1 MFTLISVLDVVMK
14 FLFLRYKFPCVE
26 YIQIQVLCTFKYHQI
41 QLLRLIKLG
50 EGVYI
55 PHSSWESFYVN
66 SKRLVVFWWRFAP
79 NVPPQQ
85 MFFLEMFQINMTSEP
100 HLPRILKGLP
110 RSLFYIDHFSISN
123 VVDVIWIAT
132 SCLCVPWKI

>member
-14 FLFLRYKFPCVE
+14 FLFLRYKFPCVT

-55 PHSSWESFYVN
+55 FPLFLR
-66 SKRLVVFWWRFAP
+66 KLCKFKAPRGILV
-79 NVPPQQ
+79 
-85 MFFLEMFQINMTSEP
+85 
-100 HLPRILKGLP
+100 
-110 RSLFYIDHFSISN
+110 
-123 VVDVIWIAT
+123 
-132 SCLCVPWKI
+132 KIFP